1 MQRTHHDQPTFK
13 SGQDKTGAPPL
24 GFDSKSKAVK
34 AAVHASAPVPPIC
47 NLILHALPHWALAI
61 NAALLA
67 LAEAGARVGVCED
80 ARVDGPIFDIVKG
93 RVRDGE
99 SDLRDLEV
107 RIGEGHRAILEPPI
121 LVLREL
127 SLKRSKLETSAVS
140 STR

>member
-1 MQRTHHDQPTFK
+1 MVSVDISLTPSLPGTTLTL
-13 SGQDKTGAPPL
+13 SPEACAT
-24 GFDSKSKAVK
+24 
-34 AAVHASAPVPPIC
+34 SAFFGED
-47 NLILHALPHWALAI
+47 ILWDYVFSEAI

-127 SLKRSKLETSAVS
+127 SLRRSKLETSAVS